1 MNATNI
7 DLDRRKLASLAL
19 IPFSLILIVIFT
31 VLDIRTA
38 TDPPFLLTIL
48 NTLLIGIIPL
58 VIAIIAFRSYR
69 SSGSTSLF
77 MMGSGMMIFGIGSI
91 AAGWVIGLTD
101 GANASVAIY
110 NVCILISA
118 VFYLTGAL
126 QTFTRSKTAGTAGLL
141 WKIAAITAG
150 IVIFVVAFTSL
161 TIMGSI
167 PPFFIVGTGP
177 TILRQTVLSYAI
189 AILAITSL
197 VLFRLFTLKREDFFF
212 WYSVSLAVIAIGLV
226 AAFLTPAMGSPV
238 NWVSRVMQY
247 TGAGY
252 ALVAIVVTSRLAQ
265 DRGLSLEETLSRFF
279 SEAEAG
285 YKTLVETAT
294 DAIVVF
300 DQDYRIIIWN
310 TSAEKMFGYTKDEAI
325 GLSFTRLLSGNSND
339 RVQTSGNGELLFTSG
354 KLSGKTK
361 PDILCWRK
369 DGSTFLAEL
378 ALSRHTV
385 SGVKLSTCIIRDMTE
400 RIRAEDRMRFQA
412 NLLANISDV
421 VYATD
426 TQMRL
431 TSWNPAAEKMFGW
444 KEGEVLGKPVF
455 EFVGSKVDFG
465 ERARLTQELMEKG
478 SVTAQ
483 VEHTTK
489 TGNRIVFDS
498 VTMLLRD
505 ADGKVNGF
513 VGVNHDI
520 TEQKQAE
527 DALRESEK
535 RFRAIFE
542 HSPFGIA
549 TCDLNG
555 RLLATNS
562 AFESMLGY
570 TMEELGNR
578 HFSEFTDPGDIDN
591 EQQMF
596 MEEQAG
602 DHDSREFEKH
612 YIRKDGRIILVR
624 VVRTFIRGPDRKPS
638 IGLVMIEDVT
648 DRRQTE
654 KALKRSLAE
663 KEALLSEVHHR
674 VKNNLAA
681 FISLLSLEGA
691 TEESPAGKMLR
702 QDLQNR
708 ARSMALIHETLYRT
722 HQYSEVDLDV
732 YLNNLVGQIVNSYT
746 SPQSIRIVIE
756 AQGISLDLARATP
769 AGLII
774 SELVTN
780 SLKHAFPK
788 EAIGWQADQKD
799 PCTIGIRLVKENGS
813 YLLHVFDNGIGMPSG
828 IDPLTSKSL
837 GLKLVTFLAK
847 HQLRATIEV
856 NTGKGTEFMFRFK
869 H

>member
-1 MNATNI
+1 MNATYI
-7 DLDRRKLASLAL
+7 DFDRRKLGSLAL
-19 IPFSLILIVIFT
+19 IPFSLSLIVILT
-31 VLDIRTA
+31 VLNIRTA

-48 NTLLIGIIPL
+48 NTLFIGIIPL

-69 SSGSTSLF
+69 SSGSASLF
-77 MMGSGMMIFGIGSI
+77 MMGSGMMIFGTGSI

-101 GANASVAIY
+101 GTNISVAVY
-110 NVCILISA
+110 NVCIFISA

-126 QTFTRSKTAGTAGLL
+126 LTFTGSKTAGTAGLL
-141 WKIAAITAG
+141 WKIAAITSG

-167 PPFFIVGTGP
+167 PPFFIVGTRP
-177 TILRQTVLSYAI
+177 TILRQIILSYAI

-226 AAFLTPAMGSPV
+226 AAFLTPSMGSPV
-238 NWVSRVMQY
+238 NWVSRGMQY
-247 TGAGY
+247 MGAGY
-252 ALVAIVVTSRLAQ
+252 ALVAIVVASRLAQ

-339 RVQTSGNGELLFTSG
+339 NGNGEVIFTSG

-361 PDILCWRK
+361 PDILCCRK

-385 SGVKLSTCIIRDMTE
+385 SGVMLSTCIIRDMTE
-400 RIRAEDRMRFQA
+400 RIRAEDHMRFQA
-412 NLLANISDV
+412 NLLSNISDV

-426 TQMRL
+426 MQMRL
-431 TSWNPAAEKMFGW
+431 TAWNAAAEKIYGW
-444 KEGEVLGKPVF
+444 KEEEVLGKPVF
-455 EFVGSKVDFG
+455 EFVGSKFDPG

-478 SVTAQ
+478 RVTAQ

-513 VGVNHDI
+513 IGVNHDI

-578 HFSEFTDPGDIDN
+578 HFSEFTDPVDIDN
-591 EQQMF
+591 EQQIF
-596 MEEQAG
+596 MEEQADG
-602 DHDSREFEKH
+602 HDSREFEKH
-612 YIRKDGRIILVR
+612 YIRKDGRIIIVRLVG
-624 VVRTFIRGPDRKPS
+624 TFIRGLNGEPS

-654 KALKRSLAE
+654 EALKRSLAE

-722 HQYSEVDLDV
+722 HQYSEVEMDV
-732 YLNNLVGQIVNSYT
+732 YLNNLVGQIVNSYI

-756 AQGISLDLARATP
+756 AHGISLDLARATP
-769 AGLII
+769 AGLIVN
-774 SELVTN
+774 ELVTN

-788 EAIGWQADQKD
+788 EAIGCRADQKD
-799 PCTIGIRLVKENGS
+799 PCTIGIRLAEENGS
-813 YLLHVFDNGIGMPSG
+813 YLLDVFDNGIGMRAG